1 MRKTELPRIC
11 VGVDLHKM
19 QFTVHAVNEETGEVV
34 LTGVFKTDNQGYKD
48 FCEKLHAIEAEEECI
63 IELAVE
69 ATGNARYFKNK
80 MEAEGFGVLVVNTS
94 KFKVI
99 TMSTKKT
106 DANDAATLAFYLSK
120 DILPES
126 HLCDQTSEEI
136 RRMLKTRSIL
146 VSSTVKI
153 KNQIHG
159 MLLGYGIETTSA
171 QFQSKKKRQ
180 ELINVLA
187 EHYFSQFTASSLEV
201 TLNILDDIYAQVKK
215 IEEQIK
221 EMTKE
226 NETVELLMTM
236 PGIGFV
242 GATTIASYIDN
253 IERFDGDFKK
263 FSSYLGIVPSVHNS
277 ADTVRMGH
285 ITKRG
290 PQELR
295 TAFIQVA
302 MGIIRQPQNTSEWKL
317 MKDYQTMKISKGSG
331 RAIIALTRKVAR
343 IVFAMLNNKEA
354 FNAEL
359 MKKAI

>member
-48 FCEKLHAIEAEEECI
+48 FCEKLHAIEAEEECT

-80 MEAEGFGVLVVNTS
+80 MEAEGFSVLVVNTS

-295 TAFIQVA
+295 TAFVQVA

-354 FNAEL
+354 FNPEL